1 MVRGRKEPRKKRKR
15 VKGRV
20 EERVWMCLLE
30 VVPRRRLKPRHN
42 DKHLDDGCSKIYTME
57 EKCPQ
62 SGAVAKLAIR
72 AENYFILF

>member
-42 DKHLDDGCSKIYTME
+42 DINTSTM
-57 EKCPQ
+57 
-62 SGAVAKLAIR
+62 VAAK
-72 AENYFILF
+72 FIQWWKNVLSLVL